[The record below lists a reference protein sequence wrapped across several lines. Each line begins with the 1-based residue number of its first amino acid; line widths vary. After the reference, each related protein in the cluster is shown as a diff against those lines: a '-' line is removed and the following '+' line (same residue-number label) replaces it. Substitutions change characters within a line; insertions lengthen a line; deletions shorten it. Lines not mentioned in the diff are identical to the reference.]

1 MTTEGSSMTVTG
13 AAEIGVYKLY
23 LVQEFCD
30 LGNLTD
36 FLRQAKFI
44 NTKNGELNFVMV
56 CTILS

>member
-13 AAEIGVYKLY
+13 TAEIGVYKLY

-36 FLRQAKFI
+36 FLRQAKFV
-44 NTKNGELNFVMV
+44 NHKTGELNFTMV
-56 CTILS
+56 CTVLD